1 MNHLVFF
8 QLRKKSIRKI
18 KYGSNNYY
26 RYFISN
32 SFVSFKSMNITLL
45 TIGILLP
52 IFIIFFVLKV
62 KKKKQTQQKEHQKI
76 REYGESLNNKTRN
89 RK

>member
-1 MNHLVFF
+1 
-8 QLRKKSIRKI
+8 
-18 KYGSNNYY
+18 
-26 RYFISN
+26 
-32 SFVSFKSMNITLL
+32 MNITLL